1 MKDFRDRYS
10 QLVRMLRKR
19 KEVSLGEICM
29 SWNCGPD
36 AALKMIKTMK
46 GFDPHIEIKGRGL
59 ENKKVVWIEK
69 PYDLEAIL
77 EDVEEVKAC
86 ESRSQE

>member
-1 MKDFRDRYS
+1 M
-10 QLVRMLRKR
+10 RKR
-19 KEVSLGEICM
+19 RKREIPLGEVCM
-29 SWNCGPD
+29 AWDCGPD

-59 ENKKVVWIEK
+59 ENKRVVWIEK
-69 PYDLEAIL
+69 PYDLEVIL
-77 EDVEEVKAC
+77 EDVREVKVC